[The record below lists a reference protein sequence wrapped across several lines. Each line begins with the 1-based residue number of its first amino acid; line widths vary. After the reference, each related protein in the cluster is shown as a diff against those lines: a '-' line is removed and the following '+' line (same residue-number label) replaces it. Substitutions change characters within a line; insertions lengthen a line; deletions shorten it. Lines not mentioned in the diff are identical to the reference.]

1 MQHSIKHLQSVD
13 GEAWIGVL
21 DAVYAV
27 SMTLIAV
34 ELPEL
39 VRHIAVMP
47 NNLMGDLM
55 TAKVLLYLLV
65 SYLATFLLFYDVWT
79 VHKTILRL
87 GGLKRQSQNI
97 LNGTIMALS
106 CLAAGNVILIIKSR
120 QELDTETLKMVSN
133 ARQLVLHWA
142 NAHWFMWI
150 TIFTIFAVMFNLMAR
165 LSSLGVDCSE
175 TNRAKLV
182 QLGRSL
188 DFKVKLILLG
198 FFVWAP
204 MLFGYKVFIEPI
216 FMFLA
221 FLVVCFFEEPIIAW
235 WKRRGSHA

>member
-39 VRHIAVMP
+39 VRHIAVLP
-47 NNLMGDLM
+47 NNLMSDFM
-55 TAKVLLYLLV
+55 TVKIMFYLFV

-106 CLAAGNVILIIKSR
+106 CLAAGNVILIVKAR
-120 QELDTETLKMVSN
+120 QELDAEALKMISN

-142 NAHWFMWI
+142 HAHWFMWI
-150 TIFTIFAVMFNLMAR
+150 TMFAIFAIMFHLMAR
-165 LSSLGVDCSE
+165 LSSLAVDCDE
-175 TNRAKLV
+175 TNRSKLS

-188 DFKVKLILLG
+188 NFKVKLILFSFL
-198 FFVWAP
+198 VWSP
-204 MLFGYKVFIEPI
+204 LLFGYKIFIEPL
-216 FMFLA
+216 FLFLA
-221 FLVVCFFEEPIIAW
+221 FLVVCFFEESIFAW
-235 WKRRGSHA
+235 WKRRGTHA